1 MKVDLTQRDIEL
13 LLFLIN
19 EAAASELGSKQR
31 SKFTMQEISLMTKLE
46 KALGNN
52 DLIEKIMFSA
62 GKESTLH

>member
-19 EAAASELGSKQR
+19 EAAAGGFGTRKR
-31 SKFTMQEISLMTKLE
+31 SKFTMQEISLITKLE
-46 KALGNN
+46 KALGND

-62 GKESTLH
+62 GKQSTLH

>member
-19 EAAASELGSKQR
+19 EAAAGGLGSRKR
-31 SKFTMQEISLMTKLE
+31 SKFTMQEISLITKLE
-46 KALGNN
+46 KALGND